1 MNASQ
6 KGIDLI
12 KSFEGFRA
20 ETYKDSGGIP
30 TIGYGHALKPNE
42 SFTRISEQ
50 DAENLLKQD
59 VYVAERY
66 INNNFG
72 RKIINQN
79 EFDALV
85 SFIFNIGQGAFNKSS
100 VNTYIRLDEFKIA
113 MTWWA
118 KWVRDGRGE
127 IMPGLVIRRE
137 KEIRLFNE
145 KGQYITEFQIDELFQ
160 HNRRAA

>member
-6 KGIDLI
+6 QGIDLI
-12 KSFEGFRA
+12 KEFEGFRA
-20 ETYKDSGGIP
+20 ETYKDSGGIE

-42 SFTRISEQ
+42 SFVRISEQ

-59 VYVAERY
+59 IYIAERY
-66 INNNFG
+66 VNNNFG
-72 RKIINQN
+72 KKIRYQN

-127 IMPGLVIRRE
+127 IMPGLVTRRK
-137 KEIRLFNE
+137 KEIRLFNGNE
-145 KGQYITEFQIDELFQ
+145 KYITESQINELFQ
-160 HNRRAA
+160 NNRKAA